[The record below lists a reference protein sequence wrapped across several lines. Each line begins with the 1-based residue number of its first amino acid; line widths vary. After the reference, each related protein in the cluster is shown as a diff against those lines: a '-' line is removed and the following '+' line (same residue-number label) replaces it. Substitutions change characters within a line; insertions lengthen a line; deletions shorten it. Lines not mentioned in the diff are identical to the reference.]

1 MELSGYLRGLRRH
14 WVAILLMTAVGAAAG
29 YGWTLLQTPV
39 YQAEASGYVASRQS
53 EDVGISTVGD
63 NLARSKVQ
71 SYLDIA
77 TWRNVAEGAIAELG
91 LDTTPEELV
100 TRVSV
105 TNPLDTTILK
115 ISAVGPTPIDARNLA
130 EAWIRA
136 MVVAIDGIEGTG
148 TPGSAPVTVIPG
160 ESASLPSNP
169 LFPNVETALIVGA
182 VLGLGFGVAFA
193 MIRTVSDRRIR
204 AVDDVEARIGVP
216 VVGTIPVSP
225 AMDGDNRLADLADT
239 RGKGAGFAVSE
250 SLRSLRTNLQ
260 FMDVDNPPRI
270 IVVTSPLPGD
280 GKSTIAANLALTLA
294 ASGAAVVL
302 VDGDLRR
309 STVATTMG
317 LPGGA
322 GLTDVLAGRASL
334 TDVLQRSAQSTTLH
348 VLAAGSVPPNPSEVL
363 GSERMRALL
372 ENLASHATVI
382 VDAPPLL
389 PVTDGAVL
397 AHQADGALLVVSIG
411 KTTYDLVDKSLDT
424 LSKARGRAL
433 GIVLNRA
440 PLRGADATPYSYEYR
455 REYANNERR
464 VSKAGPVRS
473 TAVVPA
479 DNIVDIF
486 GDLPETTAS
495 KDTAD
500 LKTAPRAAQTGA
512 TAGASTGSGRRA
524 RRESS

>member
-39 YQAEASGYVASRQS
+39 YQAEASGYVALRQS

-160 ESASLPSNP
+160 ESASLPSSP
-169 LFPNVETALIVGA
+169 LFPSVETALIVGA

-216 VVGTIPVSP
+216 VVGTIPMSP
-225 AMDGDNRLADLADT
+225 AMDWRQP
-239 RGKGAGFAVSE
+239 AGRSRRHARQGCG
-250 SLRSLRTNLQ
+250 LRSL
-260 FMDVDNPPRI
+260 
-270 IVVTSPLPGD
+270 
-280 GKSTIAANLALTLA
+280 
-294 ASGAAVVL
+294 
-302 VDGDLRR
+302 
-309 STVATTMG
+309 
-317 LPGGA
+317 
-322 GLTDVLAGRASL
+322 
-334 TDVLQRSAQSTTLH
+334 
-348 VLAAGSVPPNPSEVL
+348 
-363 GSERMRALL
+363 
-372 ENLASHATVI
+372 
-382 VDAPPLL
+382 
-389 PVTDGAVL
+389 
-397 AHQADGALLVVSIG
+397 
-411 KTTYDLVDKSLDT
+411 
-424 LSKARGRAL
+424 
-433 GIVLNRA
+433 
-440 PLRGADATPYSYEYR
+440 
-455 REYANNERR
+455 
-464 VSKAGPVRS
+464 
-473 TAVVPA
+473 
-479 DNIVDIF
+479 
-486 GDLPETTAS
+486 
-495 KDTAD
+495 
-500 LKTAPRAAQTGA
+500 
-512 TAGASTGSGRRA
+512 
-524 RRESS
+524 